1 MRQVPSLN
9 GAASGAPVGLPGEQ
23 DDAPASAPLSGV
35 KLVGT
40 YDGGDGDGERSMSE
54 LDARIKAGV
63 YSDVGSTKDR
73 LSRPLRRVL
82 AKDPIGPG
90 ENNSWL

>member
-1 MRQVPSLN
+1 M
-9 GAASGAPVGLPGEQ
+9 GLPSEE
-23 DDAPASAPLSGV
+23 DAAPATAPLSGV

-40 YDGGDGDGERSMSE
+40 YDGGDGDEESMSE

-90 ENNSWL
+90 VPKQPWLL